1 MQKQVFFV
9 LLLILSLSAAAMA
22 APQRIVSLAPSIT
35 ENLFALGVGD
45 RVVGVTSWCDYPEEA
60 KTKTVVG
67 DALSLNLEV
76 LLSLEPDLVVGDSTL
91 VQGHLETL
99 ESFGIPTFV
108 VSPSTIAEVQHSL
121 IELGEAV
128 GEPKKGEEL
137 AAAMAARL
145 AELTGSVQRSFKPR
159 VWLEVWNDPFM
170 TAGPGSFMHELV
182 ELAGGENIAA
192 DAGSPWPVFSE
203 EVVIE
208 RDPQVIILTNYN
220 LIEALNRPAWQGTS
234 ALQNGHVY
242 EVNADL
248 YARSTPRILDAVEGL
263 IAILDGIEP

>member
-1 MQKQVFFV
+1 
-9 LLLILSLSAAAMA
+9 
-22 APQRIVSLAPSIT
+22 
-35 ENLFALGVGD
+35 
-45 RVVGVTSWCDYPEEA
+45 
-60 KTKTVVG
+60 
-67 DALSLNLEV
+67 
-76 LLSLEPDLVVGDSTL
+76 TL

-220 LIEALNRPAWQGTS
+220 LTEALNRPAWQGTS

-248 YARSTPRILDAVEGL
+248 YARRLPGFWMRWKDSLPSLMELSHDTESMPVQRPFAAALCGGIGGNSFGL
-263 IAILDGIEP
+263 GTHPFR

>member
-1 MQKQVFFV
+1 M
-9 LLLILSLSAAAMA
+9 
-22 APQRIVSLAPSIT
+22 APSIT

-128 GEPKKGEEL
+128 GEAQRRGEEL
-137 AAAMAARL
+137 AAAMAARWQSL
-145 AELTGSVQRSFKPR
+145 PAVCSAAYKPR
-159 VWLEVWNDPFM
+159 VWLEVWNDP
-170 TAGPGSFMHELV
+170 L
-182 ELAGGENIAA
+182 
-192 DAGSPWPVFSE
+192 
-203 EVVIE
+203 
-208 RDPQVIILTNYN
+208 
-220 LIEALNRPAWQGTS
+220 
-234 ALQNGHVY
+234 
-242 EVNADL
+242 
-248 YARSTPRILDAVEGL
+248 
-263 IAILDGIEP
+263 